1 MKGNVHVWCG
11 VGENLEITSNSYL
24 SLWYQIAK
32 KKKLKGLKC
41 VAYVAG
47 YTAINSINPF
57 KVAKKAIKCVKA
69 VKKGSKLLKTTKRL
83 KTTKALFKKTN
94 KIKKFSFKKKSSA
107 KKYTKKK
114 AVTTTKKRK
123 KGNAPNR
130 AKFKK
135 QKKQGGGACFT
146 EDTLILTEDGLVE
159 IDEIEV
165 GDFVWSENPET
176 GDITLKEVKET
187 FVNKTDTLLYIIVN
201 GETIKTT
208 EGHVF
213 YVEDLGWVPANMLK
227 KGDILSLEDGR
238 KLPIQSIRQVNYNHY
253 INVYN
258 FEVEGYHTY
267 YVSNSSIL
275 VHNKCILYHYTNE
288 KGMDAIV
295 KSKQLKPSLKK
306 NNLKDAK
313 HGDGQ
318 YLSDIVP
325 GTKRPG
331 QLAWRFKHVPN
342 RNIYT
347 HYVAIDVEGLDVK
360 KGRKNVYYI
369 SNKTELNLE
378 GRIVDYGKVEVIK

>member
-1 MKGNVHVWCG
+1 MKGNFHVWCE
-11 VGENLEITSNSYL
+11 VGENLKITSKSYL

-83 KTTKALFKKTN
+83 KTTKALFKKTK

-146 EDTLILTEDGLVE
+146 EDTLILTENGLVE

-187 FVNKTDTLLYIIVN
+187 FVNKTDILVYITVN
-201 GETIKTT
+201 NETIKTT
-208 EGHVF
+208 KGHVF
-213 YVEDLGWVPANMLK
+213 YVENVGWLPANMLK
-227 KGDILSLEDGR
+227 QGDILSLEDGR
-238 KLPIQSIRQVNYNHY
+238 ELPIQSIKEVTYSYY

-258 FEVEGYHTY
+258 FEVEDYHTY
-267 YVSNSSIL
+267 YVSDSSIL
-275 VHNKCILYHYTNE
+275 VHNMCAR
-288 KGMDAIV
+288 G
-295 KSKQLKPSLKK
+295 KK
-306 NNLKDAK
+306 NPKYRITGRLTENQDALLKIAQEAEDNAK
-313 HGDGQ
+313 KYKYITYEEAKILDEWAEE
-318 YLSDIVP
+318 YKVP
-325 GTKRPG
+325 QHHKAYKGSGKHASFGLDHTHI
-331 QLAWRFKHVPN
+331 LNVHVP
-342 RNIYT
+342 YK
-347 HYVAIDVEGLDVK
+347 Y
-360 KGRKNVYYI
+360 
-369 SNKTELNLE
+369 
-378 GRIVDYGKVEVIK
+378 